1 MQRLGVHFR
10 PGANFTHTLKKLI
23 MVKFIANAKKQRVC
37 VRVMEVERD
46 IPLMNTELLNLR
58 KKYGFF

>member
-1 MQRLGVHFR
+1 
-10 PGANFTHTLKKLI
+10 
-23 MVKFIANAKKQRVC
+23 MVKFIANTKKQHVC